1 MARIFGVAM
10 PSVSD
15 WKKDGIPSARMMYL
29 QATRKKELAGIDL
42 NAALSA
48 PKKQATQ
55 GHKEAANGWPELSAQ
70 PKEGEVA

>member
-29 QATRKKELAGIDL
+29 QATRKKALAGIDL

-48 PKKQATQ
+48 HKKQAPQ
-55 GHKEAANGWPELSAQ
+55 GRKAAA
-70 PKEGEVA
+70 